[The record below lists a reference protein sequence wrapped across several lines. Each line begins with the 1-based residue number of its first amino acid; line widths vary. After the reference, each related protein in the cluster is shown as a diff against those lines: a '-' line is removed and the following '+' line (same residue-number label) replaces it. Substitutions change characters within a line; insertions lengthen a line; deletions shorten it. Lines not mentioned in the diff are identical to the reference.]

1 MGIRERRK
9 EAQEELSEERVDPK
23 NKIAKEGRDV
33 KDDQE
38 EATIYTETLK
48 NPEELMK
55 VLVKNGSVG
64 KPCGEGV

>member
-1 MGIRERRK
+1 M
-9 EAQEELSEERVDPK
+9 APDVLSDQLLVPK
-23 NKIAKEGRDV
+23 HIFSKEGRDV
-33 KDDQE
+33 KVDPE

-64 KPCGEGV
+64 KPWGEGV

>member
-1 MGIRERRK
+1 MMRCISIFFSK
-9 EAQEELSEERVDPK
+9 ES
-23 NKIAKEGRDV
+23 RDV
-33 KDDQE
+33 KVDPE

-64 KPCGEGV
+64 KPWGEGV